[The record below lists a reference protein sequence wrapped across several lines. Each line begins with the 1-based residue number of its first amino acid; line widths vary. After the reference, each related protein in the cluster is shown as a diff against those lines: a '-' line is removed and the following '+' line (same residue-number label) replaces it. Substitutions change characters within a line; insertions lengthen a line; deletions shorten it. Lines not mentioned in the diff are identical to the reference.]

1 MVPLSEAS
9 PYPTL
14 APLGPEDENRFC
26 GRARKVQRLRD
37 LLDAQRIVPVVGPCG
52 AGKTSLL
59 VAGLG
64 RALRA
69 ELGDRVVILS
79 IVHPGLDPFA
89 ELLAQGLSSPADD
102 LVLAL
107 KELTRSGQKIV
118 LLCDH
123 LEELLF
129 ADPYARQSLVAQLES
144 LGAAI
149 DAGLP
154 VQLVLAI
161 HSDAL
166 SALAVLA
173 SGLVGLLQRQAL
185 WLPPLLEVSE
195 WTEIVRGP
203 ARQAGLRIE
212 EAMLQALGK
221 DLDGYSAAVQSGLRT
236 GAVLPL
242 LVSVLQRTFHVARLG
257 PTPRVL
263 SLDDYQSAG
272 GLLRALP
279 DTVEASWR
287 SQPPA
292 LQQLQRR
299 ALLLL
304 LHRQHL
310 GEGEVLFSRPRR
322 RTDLLSLMA
331 PERSEDNQTAG
342 DVEALSRLLAAE
354 LTREAP
360 GSDVIELAHPILLS
374 VWPELGR
381 WPEDERRFESWHSE
395 LLAAV
400 SREGSSLSGLSSVG
414 SLGSVPLS
422 QPALHLS
429 GYRLAEAERW
439 LADRPAQID
448 KRVLRFVKASVQAQS
463 RRTTPQQTTPPP
475 RQRFVPWVIAVT
487 LLVLMVT
494 LLAERQRL
502 QTLAAQHADA
512 IAAEQGARAALLV
525 QQPGQDGVALALAV
539 GATAPSLR
547 SGRPVPTAAKE
558 GLMLTYGTAKNSLP
572 LHGHTD
578 RIELVAF
585 DPTGELVLTG
595 SLDQTARLWNA
606 RTGRPLRELS
616 GHGGLLTT
624 AVFSPDGSR
633 VLTTSLDGLG
643 RLWEVET
650 GELKGTL
657 RGHTEPIE
665 MGSFSASGDRIITSG
680 QDHTIRV
687 WNAATGVEL
696 RVLSGHTERVPMAV
710 FLPSGKMVVSG
721 SFDQTVRL
729 WDVASGAELRTFR
742 GHRHRVNLVAV
753 SSDGR
758 RAATGSWDGTVR
770 LWPLE
775 PSLSIPEQGV
785 ELPQGTPLHA
795 LQFSPDGGLIAS
807 AGADGSV
814 KLWDG
819 RTGESRGSLFGHVGV
834 VDALSFTTDGK
845 FLVTAGHDR
854 IVRLWEVGGRM
865 EIAVLRGHSGPIY
878 GVAVA
883 PKGGKVATVSHD
895 RTARLWD
902 VRSGQPLL
910 VLPGH
915 SRYIAASA
923 FSPDGTRIATASHDH
938 TAKLWKWPSGE
949 LVATLVGHEHV
960 VNTVTFSSDGSR
972 IATASSDG
980 TVRVWDGQAGR
991 RLALLKGHKG
1001 MVQIVAFSPDGQRLL
1016 SGGLDET
1023 LRLWDPAQGL
1033 LLRSEH
1039 GHHGNLMQ
1047 ATFSPDGKLLVTA
1060 GSEGETVIR
1069 DGSTLAVRRVLP
1081 ISGQV
1086 VSSAVFLSSPQGH
1099 SLITAAERVV
1109 SKWDIETGKQKVL
1122 LTLPSP
1128 VQMAVLSPSGDHL
1141 LVVGTDN
1148 SLLLWDMAAEMPLM
1162 RWPAL
1167 PFELSDANF
1176 AAPDGR
1182 YFLLSTADGKTLV
1195 YPDEYR
1201 SNLSGTLTDACNL
1214 LRYQP
1219 DFRSVASYC
1228 P

>member
-1 MVPLSEAS
+1 MVPLSDAS

-14 APLGPEDENRFC
+14 APLGPEDEGRFC

-37 LLDAQRIVPVVGPCG
+37 LLDAHPIVSVLGACGVG
-52 AGKTSLL
+52 KSSL
-59 VAGLG
+59 VRAGLW
-64 RALRA
+64 RSLRA
-69 ELGDRVVILS
+69 ELGDGVVVLGIA
-79 IVHPGLDPFA
+79 HPGVDPFA
-89 ELLAQGLSSPADD
+89 ELSAQGLSTAADD

-107 KELTRSGQKIV
+107 HHLTKTGRKVV
-118 LLCDH
+118 LICDH

-129 ADPYARQSLVAQLES
+129 AEPYTRQSLVDQLEA
-144 LGAAI
+144 LGVAI
-149 DAGLP
+149 DGGLP
-154 VQLVLAI
+154 VQLVLVA
-161 HSDAL
+161 HGDAL
-166 SALAVLA
+166 SALSIVAK
-173 SGLVGLLQRQAL
+173 GIVGLLERQAL
-185 WLPPLLEVSE
+185 WLPALLEVGE
-195 WTEIVRGP
+195 WTEMVRGP
-203 ARQAGLRIE
+203 ARQAGLRVE
-212 EAMLQALGK
+212 DSMLQALGK
-221 DLDGYSAAVQSGLRT
+221 DLDAYSASVQAGQRSS
-236 GAVLPL
+236 AVLPL
-242 LVSVLQRTFHVARLG
+242 LVSVLQRTLYVARLG

-263 SLDDYQSAG
+263 SLDDYHSSG

-279 DTVEASWR
+279 DSVESSWR

-299 ALLLL
+299 ALLSL
-304 LHRQHL
+304 LHRHHL
-310 GEGEVLFSRPRR
+310 SEGEVLFSRPRR
-322 RTDLLSLMA
+322 RTELLSLISPDRGEEPA
-331 PERSEDNQTAG
+331 SAS
-342 DVEALSRLLAAE
+342 DVEAFSRLLAAE
-354 LTREAP
+354 LIRETP
-360 GSDVIELAHPILLS
+360 GSDIVELTHPILLS

-381 WPEDERRFESWHSE
+381 WPEEERRFESWHSE
-395 LLAAV
+395 LLAGL
-400 SREGSSLSGLSSVG
+400 SREGSSLSGLSSGG
-414 SLGSVPLS
+414 SASLS
-422 QPALHLS
+422 QPQAHLG
-429 GYRLAEAERW
+429 GYKLAEAERW
-439 LADRPAQID
+439 LSERPAQID
-448 KRVLRFVKASVQAQS
+448 LRVMRFIKASMQVQA
-463 RRTTPQQTTPPP
+463 RRAQPAPAPPSL
-475 RQRFVPWVIAVT
+475 RRRWLPWTIAST
-487 LLVLMVT
+487 LLLLMVG
-494 LLAERQRL
+494 LLIERQRL
-502 QTLAAQHADA
+502 LMLAARHADA
-512 IAAEQGARAALLV
+512 IAAEQGARASLLV
-525 QQPGQDGVALALAV
+525 QQPGQDGAALALAIA
-539 GATAPSLR
+539 ATAPSLR
-547 SGRPVPTAAKE
+547 SARPVPTAAKE

-595 SLDQTARLWNA
+595 SQDQTARLWNA
-606 RTGRPLRELS
+606 RTGRQLRELR

-624 AVFSPDGSR
+624 AVFSPDGNR
-633 VLTTSLDGLG
+633 VFTTSLDGLG

-650 GELKGTL
+650 GELKASL

-665 MGSFSASGDRIITSG
+665 MGAFSALGDRIVTAG

-687 WNAATGVEL
+687 RDAATGLEL
-696 RVLSGHTERVPMAV
+696 RVLTGHSERVPMAEFV
-710 FLPSGKMVVSG
+710 PSGKMVVSG

-729 WDVASGAELRTFR
+729 WDVSNGAELRTFR

-753 SSDGR
+753 SSDGQ

-775 PSLSIPEQGV
+775 PGLPIPEQGV
-785 ELPQGTPLHA
+785 ELTQGTPLHA
-795 LQFSPDGGLIAS
+795 LQFSPDGSLIAS
-807 AGADGSV
+807 AGADGVV

-819 RTGESRGSLFGHVGV
+819 RTGGSRGTLYGHVGV
-834 VDALSFTTDGK
+834 VDALSFTSDGK
-845 FLVTAGHDR
+845 YLVTAGHDR
-854 IVRLWEVGGRM
+854 IVRLWDVGSSL

-895 RTARLWD
+895 RTARIWD

-910 VLPGH
+910 VLAGH
-915 SRYIAASA
+915 SRYITASA

-949 LVATLVGHEHV
+949 LVATLSGHEHV
-960 VNTVTFSSDGSR
+960 VNSVAFSADGTR

-1001 MVQIVAFSPDGQRLL
+1001 IVQIVAFSPDGRRLL

-1023 LRLWDPAQGL
+1023 LRLWDITQGL
-1033 LLRSEH
+1033 LLRSEI

-1069 DGSTLAVRRVLP
+1069 DGATLAVLRTLP
-1081 ISGQV
+1081 IGGQV
-1086 VSSAVFLSSPQGH
+1086 VSSAVFLRTPQGQ

-1109 SKWDIETGKQKVL
+1109 STWDVATGQQKIL

-1162 RWPAL
+1162 RWPSL

>member
-1 MVPLSEAS
+1 MVPLSDAS

-14 APLGPEDENRFC
+14 APLGPEDEIRFC
-26 GRARKVQRLRD
+26 GRARRVQRLRD
-37 LLDAQRIVPVVGPCG
+37 LLDAHRIVSVLGPCG
-52 AGKTSLL
+52 VGKTSLL
-59 VAGLG
+59 RAGLW
-64 RALRA
+64 RTLRA
-69 ELGDRVVILS
+69 ELGEQVIVLS
-79 IVHPGLDPFA
+79 IAHPGLDPFA
-89 ELLAQGLSSPADD
+89 ELAEQSLPAAADD

-107 KELTRSGQKIV
+107 RTLTKSGRKVV
-118 LLCDH
+118 LMCDH

-129 ADPYARQSLVAQLES
+129 AEPYTRQNLVTQIES
-144 LGAAI
+144 LATAI
-149 DAGLP
+149 DGGLP
-154 VQLVLAI
+154 VQLVLVA
-161 HSDAL
+161 HADAL
-166 SALAVLA
+166 SALSTVATGLA
-173 SGLVGLLQRQAL
+173 GLLERQSL

-212 EAMLQALGK
+212 DGLVYALGK
-221 DLDGYSAAVQSGLRT
+221 DLDAYATALQAGQRS

-242 LVSVLQRTFHVARLG
+242 LVAALQRTLDIARMG

-299 ALLLL
+299 ALLAL
-304 LHRQHL
+304 LHRHHL

-322 RTDLLSLMA
+322 RAELLALLA
-331 PERSEDNQTAG
+331 PDRGEDGATAS
-342 DVEALSRLLAAE
+342 DVEAISRLLAAG
-354 LTREAP
+354 LIREAP
-360 GSDVIELAHPILLS
+360 GSDVAELAHPILLS
-374 VWPELGR
+374 VWPELAR
-381 WPEDERRFESWHSE
+381 WPEEERRFEIWHSE
-395 LLAAV
+395 LLAGL
-400 SREGSSLSGLSSVG
+400 SREGGSLAGLSSVG
-414 SLGSVPLS
+414 SIPLS
-422 QPALHLS
+422 QPQLQLS
-429 GYRLAEAERW
+429 GYKLAEAERW
-439 LADRPAQID
+439 LSERPAQID
-448 KRVLRFVKASVQAQS
+448 MRVARFIKASSQTQN
-463 RRTTPQQTTPPP
+463 RRTQAGPPPPPP
-475 RQRFVPWVIAVT
+475 RRRYVPWALAGTLVL
-487 LLVLMVT
+487 LLVG

-502 QTLAAQHADA
+502 LLLSAQHADA
-512 IAAEQGARAALLV
+512 ISAEQGARASLLV
-525 QQPGQDGVALALAV
+525 QQPGQDGAALALAIA
-539 GATAPSLR
+539 ATAPSLR
-547 SGRPVPTAAKE
+547 SGRIVPTAAKE

-585 DPTGELVLTG
+585 DPTGELLLTG
-595 SLDQTARLWNA
+595 SQDQTARLWNA

-650 GELKGTL
+650 GELKATL
-657 RGHTEPIE
+657 RGHSEPIE
-665 MGSFSASGDRIITSG
+665 MGAFSASGDRIITAS
-680 QDHTIRV
+680 QDHTMRV
-687 WNAATGVEL
+687 WDAATGLPL
-696 RVLSGHTERVPMAV
+696 RVLTGHSERVPMAV

-721 SFDQTVRL
+721 SFDQSVRL
-729 WDVASGAELRTFR
+729 WDVASGTELRIFR
-742 GHRHRVNLVAV
+742 GHSHRVNLVAV

-775 PSLSIPEQGV
+775 PGLPIPEQGI

-795 LQFSPDGGLIAS
+795 LQFSPDGGLLAC
-807 AGADGSV
+807 AGADGVV

-819 RTGESRGSLFGHVGV
+819 RSGESRGTLYGHVGV
-834 VDALSFTTDGK
+834 IDALSFTTDGRY
-845 FLVTAGHDR
+845 LVTAGHDR
-854 IVRLWEVGGRM
+854 IVRLWDVGSGL

-895 RTARLWD
+895 RTARIWD

-915 SRYIAASA
+915 SRYISASA

-949 LVATLVGHEHV
+949 LVATLTGHEHV
-960 VNTVTFSSDGSR
+960 IHSVAFSSDGTR

-1001 MVQIVAFSPDGQRLL
+1001 MVQSVAFSPDGKHLL

-1033 LLRSEH
+1033 LLRSEQ

-1069 DGSTLAVRRVLP
+1069 DGSTLAVRRSLP

-1086 VSSAVFLSSPQGH
+1086 VSSAVFLRTPQGQ

-1109 SKWDIETGKQKVL
+1109 SKWDVETGQQKVL

-1162 RWPAL
+1162 RWPTL

-1201 SNLSGTLTDACNL
+1201 GNLSGTLTDACNL

-1219 DFRSVASYC
+1219 DFRAVANYC